1 MWIRHSKGSKGSK
14 GLVNGGSITDTS
26 LPNTKPWPPKG
37 RRRWPGWD
45 MICTKK
51 SAERFACEVH
61 EGENMKHVKLLK
73 QNIGTVT
80 WLTWPSWSWAS
91 WRIERCKDGKFQ
103 NQVIDLA
110 STIARTEQNNSCQLE
125 PLRFTTDLHTK
136 PGPTVPYST
145 YTGEQIDIVSCW
157 CVWTNP
163 YILAMLES

>member
-1 MWIRHSKGSKGSK
+1 MWIRHSKGSK
-14 GLVNGGSITDTS
+14 GLVNGGSITDKA

-37 RRRWPGWD
+37 RKAGMGHD
-45 MICTKK
+45 MHEKFRGEICLWSSWREK
-51 SAERFACEVH
+51 
-61 EGENMKHVKLLK
+61 KHVKQLK